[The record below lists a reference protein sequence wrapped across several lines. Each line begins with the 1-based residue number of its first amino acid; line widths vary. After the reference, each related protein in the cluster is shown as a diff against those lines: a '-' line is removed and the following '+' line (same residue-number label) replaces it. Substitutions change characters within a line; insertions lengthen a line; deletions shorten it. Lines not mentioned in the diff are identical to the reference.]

1 MNHVLKG
8 SMARVII
15 TVSLLLMTFRV
26 SAAPALSPDEVQALY
41 ERVTPSLVAVQYTWD
56 SEQGRSELTAQGVVV
71 GEEGVVMTSIAL
83 FPNQLADEQLKN
95 FKIIVPSPDE
105 QKELEAVFL
114 GRDERS
120 ETAFVK
126 TREKQSWKAI
136 KFEDVAVKVGEPV
149 CSIGLLPKEAA
160 YKSYFSEA
168 TVAAVLRGPVPH
180 VLVTGGGLTQV
191 GSPVFSRDGKAIGF
205 VPFQVVGRNVQS
217 FLLAGSRD
225 TLAAVNN
232 PPRIFT
238 PTRDFAISLTDPPTG
253 EPLKLPWLGAQLSE
267 VRKEVAEFYNLKN
280 TPVAQVGEIIP
291 DSPAAKAGLKPNDKI
306 VKLNGNALERGDE
319 PDETPR
325 ILVRQLRRL
334 KPGEKVTLSV
344 LRERDK
350 PATDIEVTL
359 EEQPRQAN
367 LAKRYY
373 NEEIGLA
380 VREIVFADTYAKKVA
395 ADTKGVVVAF
405 IKPSSSAAAAAFR
418 PGDIITELNK
428 TPVKDLESFKAQLTE
443 FRQKNPRDPVIF
455 VVVRERGTE
464 VIKLEPPQ

>member
-1 MNHVLKG
+1 
-8 SMARVII
+8 MARVIT
-15 TVSLLLMTFRV
+15 TVSLLLIAFRA
-26 SAAPALSPDEVQALY
+26 SAAPLSPDEAQALY
-41 ERVTPSLVAVQYTWD
+41 ERATPSLVAVQYTWD
-56 SEQGRSELTAQGVVV
+56 SEQGRNELTAQGVIVS
-71 GEEGVVMTSIAL
+71 EEGVVMTSLAL

-105 QKELEAVFL
+105 QKELDAVFL
-114 GRDERS
+114 GRDERT

-126 TREKQSWKAI
+126 TKEKQSWKPI
-136 KFEDVAVKVGEPV
+136 KFEEVPVKVGEPIYSV
-149 CSIGLLPKEAA
+149 GLLPKEAG
-160 YKSYFSEA
+160 YKSYFAEA
-168 TVAAVLRGPVPH
+168 SVAAILRGPVPH
-180 VLVTGGGLTQV
+180 VLVAGGGLSQV
-191 GSPVFSRDGKAIGF
+191 GSPVFNRDGKAIGI

-217 FLLAGSRD
+217 FLLAPGNRD
-225 TLAAVNN
+225 PLAALND
-232 PPRIFT
+232 PPRVFT
-238 PTRDFAISLTDPPTG
+238 PTRDFAISINDPPTG

-306 VKLNGNALERGDE
+306 VKLNGKDLERGDE

-334 KPGEKVTLSV
+334 KPGDKVTLSV
-344 LRERDK
+344 LREKDK

-367 LAKRYY
+367 VAKRYH

-380 VREIVFADTYAKKVA
+380 VREIVFADTYAKKVPP
-395 ADTKGVVVAF
+395 DTKGVVVAF

-418 PGDIITELNK
+418 PNDIITELNK
-428 TPVKDLESFKAQLTE
+428 TPVKDLESFKTQLTE